1 MKRRRN
7 ESKDKYDFS
16 RETAEEIRNR
26 DGSCFFCVRGYHMES
41 SSDFGY
47 QIPDIMHVVPKSDLG
62 LGIPQNGVL
71 GCRYHHALMDN
82 GNKGLHGE
90 MQDMLEDYMCEMY
103 PGWKRESVR
112 YHKYSF

>member
-41 SSDFGY
+41 STDMGY
-47 QIPDIMHVVPKSDLG
+47 RIADIMHIVPKSDSG
-62 LGIPQNGVL
+62 LGVVQNGVL

-103 PGWKRESVR
+103 PGWTRESVR

>member
-1 MKRRRN
+1 MKAKINMIFRGKPRKKS
-7 ESKDKYDFS
+7 ETGMEAVFS
-16 RETAEEIRNR
+16 AYAVIIWNLLL
-26 DGSCFFCVRGYHMES
+26 
-41 SSDFGY
+41 
-47 QIPDIMHVVPKSDLG
+47 ILDIMHVVPKSDLG

-103 PGWKRESVR
+103 PGWTRESVR